1 VVLKIFGEKRKLK
14 AIKINTM
21 GTFTPVTLILDTIS
35 ELPFCPILQYILLNI
50 YNLYQEHNNVEYLIY
65 YNVAFRKTSV
75 NISLF

>member
-1 VVLKIFGEKRKLK
+1 
-14 AIKINTM
+14 M
-21 GTFTPVTLILDTIS
+21 GTFTPVTLTLDIIS
-35 ELPFCPILQYILLNI
+35 ELPVCPSLQHILLNI